1 MDQFGLGQGALVGL
15 ISHLFFIA
23 VTWWALQ
30 AVNFEKFIKKNR
42 IVQARIL
49 LILLTVA
56 IAALVSNFFMDYY
69 DWSRQLPSLFGV

>member
-69 DWSRQLPSLFGV
+69 YWSRQLPSLFGV